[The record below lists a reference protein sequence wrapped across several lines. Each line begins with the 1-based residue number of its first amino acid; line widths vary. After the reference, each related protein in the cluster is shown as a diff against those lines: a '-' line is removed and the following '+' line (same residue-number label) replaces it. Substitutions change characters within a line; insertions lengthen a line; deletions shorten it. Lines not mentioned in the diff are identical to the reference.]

1 MASRYQNFIKGIG
14 LVPNA
19 VDENAKKGDLNVVS
33 GDGKLYYHN
42 GTSSSPSVT
51 EVHASQGANRLKNKD
66 LEDATTA
73 IVDSSDTTKKIVFDA
88 AGSTG
93 TSTTLLSSQTGN
105 RVLTLPDATDTLVGT
120 ATSDIL
126 TNKTI
131 AAGSNTISGLTNA
144 NLSGTAGI
152 TNANLANSTISGIS
166 LGSNLAD
173 LTAGT
178 GLVLNSGTTYNG
190 GTAKTISIDSS
201 VVTLTGSQV
210 LTNKTLTSPV
220 LNTPT
225 ADTITGIVGG
235 AFTLQSASNQNVN
248 IQAQGSGLV
257 QIENY
262 TFNASTLS
270 TVAGVGMIIAPSA
283 GSITMAS
290 SPPMSGG
297 GAIIF
302 GTRAAFDTEVLLTS
316 GTAVTVSTN
325 NSHVSFRGA
334 GLVSIAGFVSNK
346 TGEVIYID
354 NNTGSPIT
362 ILNDSASASA
372 NDRILTGTGDD
383 LILEN
388 GATIA
393 IIYSGYAV
401 SRWMV
406 VGGTGGG
413 AVTVSI
419 LAGENLAAGDA
430 VYISQG
436 VADGG
441 RTAGRAYKL
450 DATND
455 NRIDFIG
462 FATKAISSGS
472 SGRAQVIGEFLGF
485 SGLTSGLPVYASVTT
500 PGSYQTSTPTVG
512 GQWIIQLGTATATT
526 KLSINGSGSAT
537 ASKIAQFSGAYVN
550 RSSVSSNTIL
560 TNNSDAVLVSAAS
573 GAVSITLPSPSNGK
587 LIYVKKTDSTSNAVN
602 IIPSGVDTI
611 DGNPRYSLLGQYDT
625 VQMVSDGTN
634 WFII

>member
-14 LVPNA
+14 LVPNTTGDA
-19 VDENAKKGDLNVVS
+19 NTKKGDLNVI
-33 GDGKLYYHN
+33 GTGLDDGKLAYHN
-42 GTSSSPSVT
+42 GSTSSPVVT
-51 EVHASQGANRLKNKD
+51 EAHASQGVNRLKSKD

-73 IVDSSDTTKKIVFDA
+73 IVDSSDTTKKIIFDV

-93 TSTTLLSSQTGN
+93 TSTTLLSSQTSN
-105 RVLTLPDATDTLVGT
+105 RVLTLPNATDTLVGT
-120 ATSDIL
+120 ATSDVL
-126 TNKTI
+126 TNKTLSGNTASSLI
-131 AAGSNTISGLTNA
+131 NGAGTINFNSSGTITVPNTTDTLVGKETSDTLKNKSISASDNTISGLTNA

-166 LGSNLAD
+166 LGSNLVD

-178 GLVLNSGTTYNG
+178 GLAFNSGTTYNG
-190 GTAKTISIDSS
+190 GTARTISIDSS

-225 ADTITGIVGG
+225 ADTITGIAGG

-270 TVAGVGMIIAPSA
+270 TIAGVGMIISPSA

-362 ILNDSASASA
+362 ILNDSVSATSS
-372 NDRILTGTGDD
+372 NRIITGTGEDI
-383 LILEN
+383 ILEN
-388 GATIA
+388 GASIA
-393 IIYSGYAV
+393 IIYSGYAISKWV
-401 SRWMV
+401 V
-406 VGGTGGG
+406 VGGTGGAG
-413 AVTVSI
+413 GWSSYIQNSLTNGGNVTITTKAQQAIEVAGSGGPVILSSTPFGSSTPNDKTVVRLFGTSDTNTVTINSSDVAKGVYVNGQAVLFLGYV
-419 LAGENLAAGDA
+419 
-430 VYISQG
+430 
-436 VADGG
+436 
-441 RTAGRAYKL
+441 
-450 DATND
+450 
-455 NRIDFIG
+455 IDFMYI
-462 FATKAISSGS
+462 A
-472 SGRAQVIGEFLGF
+472 
-485 SGLTSGLPVYASVTT
+485 
-500 PGSYQTSTPTVG
+500 
-512 GQWIIQLGTATATT
+512 
-526 KLSINGSGSAT
+526 SIN
-537 ASKIAQFSGAYVN
+537 
-550 RSSVSSNTIL
+550 RWME
-560 TNNSDAVLVSAAS
+560 
-573 GAVSITLPSPSNGK
+573 
-587 LIYVKKTDSTSNAVN
+587 TSRN
-602 IIPSGVDTI
+602 
-611 DGNPRYSLLGQYDT
+611 
-625 VQMVSDGTN
+625 
-634 WFII
+634 F